1 MTSPIWLIVAA
12 LVAWLWASELRARET
27 ALRVCRD
34 ACERHAVQLLDGS
47 VALAR
52 MRWRRV
58 EGFGG
63 RACLVRQYR
72 FYFSAEGIDR
82 RLGELTLCR
91 LRVLALD
98 MPLPR
103 ASSVH

>member
-12 LVAWLWASELRARET
+12 AIAWLWASELRARET
-27 ALRVCRD
+27 ALRICRA
-34 ACERHAVQLLDGS
+34 ACERHGVQFLDDS

-52 MRWRRV
+52 MRPRRI
-58 EGFGG
+58 EG
-63 RACLVRQYR
+63 RVCLLRQYR
-72 FYFSAEGIDR
+72 FYFSAEGSDR

-103 ASSVH
+103 APSVH

>member
-12 LVAWLWASELRARET
+12 LIAWLWASELRARET

-34 ACERHAVQLLDGS
+34 ACERHAVQMLDGS
-47 VALAR
+47 VSLAR
-52 MRWRRV
+52 VKWSRV
-58 EGFGG
+58 SRG
-63 RACLVRQYR
+63 RACLVRVYR
-72 FYFSAEGIDR
+72 FYFSAEGSDR

-91 LRVLALD
+91 LQVLALD

-103 ASSVH
+103 APSVH

>member
-1 MTSPIWLIVAA
+1 MTSPLWLIAAA
-12 LVAWLWASELRARET
+12 LLAWLWASELRARET
-27 ALRVCRD
+27 ALRVCRE
-34 ACERHAVQLLDGS
+34 ACDRHAVQLLDGS

-52 MRWRRV
+52 IRWSRTPS
-58 EGFGG
+58 G

-72 FYFSAEGIDR
+72 FYFSAEGSDR

-91 LRVLALD
+91 LRVLTLD

-103 ASSVH
+103 APSVH

>member
-12 LVAWLWASELRARET
+12 VVAWLWASELRARET
-27 ALRVCRD
+27 ALRVCRN

-52 MRWRRV
+52 VRPRRID
-58 EGFGG
+58 G
-63 RACLVRQYR
+63 RVCLVRQYR
-72 FYFSAEGIDR
+72 FYFSAEGVDR

-103 ASSVH
+103 APSVH